1 MQAVLIAMTILGCDD
16 SISQCNYVATVD
28 KRWETV
34 AACDAEAERRLKTYV
49 NVNYPSVIAVCE
61 APKAIAAA
69 EPPKPAPVPA
79 AAPEVAVAAP
89 EVAVAAPEEP
99 AGRIAGF
106 AEGIAGQVR
115 AHLPSGRSVRD
126 TLTKPVHFVSASY
139 SWVVTRLAD

>member
-16 SISQCNYVATVD
+16 SISQCNYLATVD

-61 APKAIAAA
+61 APNTVAAA
-69 EPPKPAPVPA
+69 EPPKPAPAPPA
-79 AAPEVAVAAP
+79 VVEATEQRPQ
-89 EVAVAAPEEP
+89 
-99 AGRIAGF
+99 GLLGF
-106 AEGIAGQVR
+106 ADNIAQQVR
-115 AHLPSGRSVRD
+115 DHLPSGKSVKD
-126 TLTKPVHFVSASY
+126 TLTKPVHFVSTSY

>member
-28 KRWETV
+28 KRWKTV

-79 AAPEVAVAAP
+79 AAP

>member
-69 EPPKPAPVPA
+69 EPPKSAPVP
-79 AAPEVAVAAP
+79 VAAP

-115 AHLPSGRSVRD
+115 AHLPSGKGVRD

>member
-34 AACDAEAERRLKTYV
+34 ADCDAEAERRLKTYV

-61 APKAIAAA
+61 APKAVAAA
-69 EPPKPAPVPA
+69 EPPTPAPVPA
-79 AAPEVAVAAP
+79 AASEVAVAEP
-89 EVAVAAPEEP
+89 QP

-115 AHLPSGRSVRD
+115 AHLPSGRSVKD

>member
-69 EPPKPAPVPA
+69 EPPKAAPVPA
-79 AAPEVAVAAP
+79 AAPEVVVAAP
-89 EVAVAAPEEP
+89 DEP

-115 AHLPSGRSVRD
+115 AHLPSGKSVRE

>member
-16 SISQCNYVATVD
+16 SISQCNYLATVD

-61 APKAIAAA
+61 APKTVAAA
-69 EPPKPAPVPA
+69 EQPKPAPAPPA
-79 AAPEVAVAAP
+79 VVEATEQRPQ
-89 EVAVAAPEEP
+89 
-99 AGRIAGF
+99 GLLGF
-106 AEGIAGQVR
+106 ADNIAQQVR
-115 AHLPSGRSVRD
+115 DHLPSGKSVKD
-126 TLTKPVHFVSASY
+126 TLTKPVHFVSTSY

>member
-89 EVAVAAPEEP
+89 EEP

-115 AHLPSGRSVRD
+115 AHLPSGKSVRD
-126 TLTKPVHFVSASY
+126 TLTKPLHFVSASY

>member
-28 KRWETV
+28 NRWETV

-89 EVAVAAPEEP
+89 EEP

-115 AHLPSGRSVRD
+115 AHLPSGKSVRD

>member
-34 AACDAEAERRLKTYV
+34 AACDAEAERRLKTYA

-61 APKAIAAA
+61 APKAVAAA
-69 EPPKPAPVPA
+69 S
-79 AAPEVAVAAP
+79 EVAVAAP
-89 EVAVAAPEEP
+89 QP

-106 AEGIAGQVR
+106 VEGIAGQVR
-115 AHLPSGRSVRD
+115 AHLPSGRSVKD

>member
-69 EPPKPAPVPA
+69 EPPKSAPVP
-79 AAPEVAVAAP
+79 VAAP

-115 AHLPSGRSVRD
+115 AHLPSGKSVRD